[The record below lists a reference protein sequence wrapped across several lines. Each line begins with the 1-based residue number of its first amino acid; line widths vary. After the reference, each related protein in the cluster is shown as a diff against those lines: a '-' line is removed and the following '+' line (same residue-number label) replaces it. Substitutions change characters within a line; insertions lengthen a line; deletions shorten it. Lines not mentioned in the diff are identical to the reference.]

1 MCGCVKSIAQQ
12 IIDFH
17 GKLFLKNFRKRCKK
31 TNIKLPWLITT
42 SCLISES
49 LYSAANLNL
58 SANGL
63 NSWLKILVSGQGFE
77 SEFQEY
83 SINPD

>member
-17 GKLFLKNFRKRCKK
+17 GKLFLKNLKKRCKIYIRK
-31 TNIKLPWLITT
+31 TNIKLPRLITT
-42 SCLISES
+42 SCFISES
-49 LYSAANLNL
+49 LYSVANLNL

-63 NSWLKILVSGQGFE
+63 NSWLKILISGRGLEPGF
-77 SEFQEY
+77 
-83 SINPD
+83 